1 MNEQWI
7 SPCGEDCAAETH
19 RFRIGVDSRRVTE
32 FTASK
37 ESFLSTLTNAIIE
50 HVEEKRPGN
59 PAQGLDI
66 QVLCGAAKWRNLTNP
81 KTSGVIAITN
91 KIAGERETA
100 KMLFGYACRA
110 VDMSRKIETLAS
122 DLSAA

>member
-1 MNEQWI
+1 MGAI
-7 SPCGEDCAAETH
+7 
-19 RFRIGVDSRRVTE
+19 
-32 FTASK
+32 
-37 ESFLSTLTNAIIE
+37 TNAIIE
-50 HVEEKRPGN
+50 HVTENRQGN

-81 KTSGVIAITN
+81 KTGGVIAITN

-100 KMLFGYACRA
+100 KMLFGYTCRA

-122 DLSAA
+122 ELSKA